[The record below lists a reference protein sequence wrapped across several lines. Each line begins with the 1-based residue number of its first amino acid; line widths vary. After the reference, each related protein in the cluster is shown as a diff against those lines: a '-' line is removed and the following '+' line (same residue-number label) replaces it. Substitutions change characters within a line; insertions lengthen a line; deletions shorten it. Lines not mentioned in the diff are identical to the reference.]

1 MSQNVLIKILQIHDG
16 VLNWTKMPHQNL
28 HFSPLINNFCFM
40 EKYWS
45 SLKSRKLPFVEYRI
59 TVHRGKKGGGGGGGG
74 GGPKG
79 MQWPKIM
86 HFSWIYI
93 LTGYFFCFFRK
104 VAKKCRP
111 YLATFLEK
119 NANLLGVFLKQ
130 YKNCRFLKTIFWY
143 VLINL
148 KVSETSRTGGFAS
161 LKNALVRKMARIGSG
176 RARMVFKKSK
186 WVRI

>member
-1 MSQNVLIKILQIHDG
+1 
-16 VLNWTKMPHQNL
+16 MPHQNL
-28 HFSPLINNFCFM
+28 HFSPLITNFCFM
-40 EKYWS
+40 KEYSS
-45 SLKSRKLPFVEYRI
+45 SLQSPIMPSVEYSI
-59 TVHRGKKGGGGGGGG
+59 TVHSGKNRGGWGGGA
-74 GGPKG
+74 KG

-93 LTGYFFCFFRK
+93 LTGYFFSFFRK
-104 VAKKCRP
+104 VVKKCRP